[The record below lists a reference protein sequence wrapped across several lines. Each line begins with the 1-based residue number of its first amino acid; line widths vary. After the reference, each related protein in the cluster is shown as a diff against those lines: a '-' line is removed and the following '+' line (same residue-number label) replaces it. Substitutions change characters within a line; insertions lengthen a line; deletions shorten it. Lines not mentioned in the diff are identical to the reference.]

1 MLRKT
6 ARQFVDEEI
15 MPYIQKW
22 DAEGGFDPAIWKKLA
37 DLGFMGVCI
46 PEQYGGSGM
55 DYNSLAIL
63 CEELERGDTA
73 FRTAVSVHIG
83 LNSMTLM
90 QWGKEEQKQKYLFRR
105 RKARKLV
112 HSD

>member
-15 MPYIQKW
+15 MPYIQQW

-46 PEQYGGSGM
+46 PEQVW
-55 DYNSLAIL
+55 
-63 CEELERGDTA
+63 RQ
-73 FRTAVSVHIG
+73 RHG
-83 LNSMTLM
+83 L
-90 QWGKEEQKQKYLFRR
+90 
-105 RKARKLV
+105 
-112 HSD
+112 